1 MDARRRAPHAIFGED
16 VSAVLVALPISRH
29 GGGTSSKAGRRY
41 PGQGKTQAK
50 NLSADARER
59 NRFKLKR
66 LRFRFR

>member
-1 MDARRRAPHAIFGED
+1 
-16 VSAVLVALPISRH
+16 VLVALPISRH

-41 PGQGKTQAK
+41 PDQGKTQAK